1 MQPFYTVY
9 SPAEIALNLIF
20 DAIWC
25 IGWLIG
31 FGIAT
36 VQYFAAPVPPQPKR
50 RIIEPKITSLG
61 QSDRRCSVQRCRSPK
76 PRGR

>member
-36 VQYFAAPVPPQPKR
+36 VQYFAAPVPPKNER
-50 RIIEPKITSLG
+50 VIIRGQEYVIASL
-61 QSDRRCSVQRCRSPK
+61 RSPLLSSTLSIA
-76 PRGR
+76 

>member
-1 MQPFYTVY
+1 MQPSYTVY

-50 RIIEPKITSLG
+50 RIIEPKINHWA
-61 QSDRRCSVQRCRSPK
+61 VRSPLLSSTLSIA
-76 PRGR
+76 